1 MSLLADQAYVSNL
14 PAAPAPGAP
23 KAARTWTG
31 TRVVGTVLVALWA
44 ALAFSVAASFV
55 FGFDAEFVGRYGP
68 RLLQG
73 LWKTL
78 WITALSVTLGALL
91 GAILTAGRLSKRWW
105 ANAPATAFMAFFRG
119 TPLIAQVFLI
129 YYGSGEF
136 SDFFKQ
142 IGVWWLFRDA
152 IWCAILAFTCNT
164 AAYQAQIY
172 MGAIRNVGKGQRE
185 AGQALGL
192 SKATIARK
200 IVLPQALITALRPL
214 GNEVVLMVKGSA
226 IASVIT
232 VLDLMGETRLAYSRS
247 FDFDVYLWAA
257 VLYLVVVETLRR
269 VWDAAEER
277 LTRHLKR

>member
-1 MSLLADQAYVSNL
+1 MSIANPSYVSTALL
-14 PAAPAPGAP
+14 PQRPPPP
-23 KAARTWTG
+23 KIARTWTG
-31 TRVVGTVLVALWA
+31 TRVIGTILVALWV
-44 ALAFSVAASFV
+44 ALALGVAASFV
-55 FGFDAEFVGRYGP
+55 FGFDADFVSRYGP

-78 WITALSVTLGALL
+78 WITAISIVAGAILG
-91 GAILTAGRLSKRWW
+91 GILTAGRLSSHWW

-142 IGVWWLFRDA
+142 IGLWWFFRDA
-152 IWCAILAFTCNT
+152 IWCAILAFTMNT

-172 MGAIRNVGKGQRE
+172 TGAIRTVGKGQRE
-185 AGQALGL
+185 AAQALGL

-200 IVLPQALITALRPL
+200 VVLPQALITALRPL

-269 VWDAAEER
+269 VWDASEER

>member
-1 MSLLADQAYVSNL
+1 
-14 PAAPAPGAP
+14 
-23 KAARTWTG
+23 
-31 TRVVGTVLVALWA
+31 
-44 ALAFSVAASFV
+44 
-55 FGFDAEFVGRYGP
+55 
-68 RLLQG
+68 
-73 LWKTL
+73 
-78 WITALSVTLGALL
+78 
-91 GAILTAGRLSKRWW
+91 
-105 ANAPATAFMAFFRG
+105 MAFFRG

-136 SDFFKQ
+136 SDFFKE
-142 IGVWWLFRDA
+142 IGLWWFFRDA
-152 IWCAILAFTCNT
+152 IWCAILAFTMNT

-172 MGAIRNVGKGQRE
+172 TGAIRSVGKGQRE

-200 IVLPQALITALRPL
+200 VVLPQALITALRPL

-269 VWDAAEER
+269 VWDAAEDR